1 MLCVSCTTLAKKH
14 YFTVK
19 VRCTATQCSFV
30 HTQPPNPVTK
40 KSTHPTT
47 GKRTSL

>member
-1 MLCVSCTTLAKKH
+1 MLCVSCITLAKRH

-19 VRCTATQCSFV
+19 VRCNAAYFSFV
-30 HTQPPNPVTK
+30 HTQPPNPVTN